1 MLKSSSSHSS
11 MHDVKFKMTVCSR
24 LQPSDSP
31 TFNFR
36 VIIHDEQLSAALL
49 CAKWFTSECSHPSK
63 EVYSI
68 SYNQADKLVKEVGAK
83 WQIHDNLPFSSF
95 TADREFLINWERKIN
110 MQKDDPIF
118 FNIDKSGNIKLV
130 EVADAGL
137 ANFARMSACLLYFNL
152 EAGCGFCRLPA
163 VIAENL
169 QEEVICQL
177 VQKFRNSEDKIYSI
191 PDFVKFSAVSWNG
204 TRCEVAD
211 GLKGF
216 WNGDFFISLDENTG
230 KIGDKYSRFD
240 VDQIDFSKVKENGY
254 FGSVI
259 SFTKSGSQLLSFCI
273 EQIGNALKEK
283 ARRIYATEE
292 AIRLNL
298 LCKSNFRAT
307 VCDRCH
313 GRQMFLIHD
322 KELSPSELL
331 QERFKD
337 EYFSP
342 TKEVYS
348 LTGEQATRLV
358 KETNS
363 EWEELNGKTFFG
375 FLVGST
381 FLDKLR
387 EELKG
392 NK

>member
-1 MLKSSSSHSS
+1 
-11 MHDVKFKMTVCSR
+11 
-24 LQPSDSP
+24 
-31 TFNFR
+31 
-36 VIIHDEQLSAALL
+36 
-49 CAKWFTSECSHPSK
+49 
-63 EVYSI
+63 
-68 SYNQADKLVKEVGAK
+68 
-83 WQIHDNLPFSSF
+83 
-95 TADREFLINWERKIN
+95 

-118 FNIDKSGNIKLV
+118 FRINKSGNVRVV
-130 EVADAGL
+130 EIFDADL
-137 ANFARMSACLLYFNL
+137 ADLARMSARMLYFNL
-152 EAGCGFCRLPA
+152 EAGFGFCRLPA
-163 VIAENL
+163 VITENL

-191 PDFVKFSAVSWNG
+191 PSFIKFSAASWNG
-204 TRCEVAD
+204 TRCEVTD

-230 KIGDKYSRFD
+230 KLEKKYSRFD
-240 VDQIDFSKVKENGY
+240 IDQIDFSKVGENGY

-273 EQIGNALKEK
+273 EQISKALKEK

-298 LCKSNFRAT
+298 LCDPNFRAT

-313 GRQMFLIHD
+313 GHQMLLIYD

-337 EYFSP
+337 EYFFP
-342 TKEVYS
+342 TNEVYS
-348 LTGEQATRLV
+348 LTGEQAARLV

-363 EWEELNGKTFFG
+363 GWEELNGKAFSG
-375 FLVGST
+375 LLIDST
-381 FLDKLR
+381 LLNKLR

-392 NK
+392 SR